1 MEARKPGKI
10 NGKRVVLFTNNE
22 NSGDDSGKGSDN
34 SQTNKTKTFPM
45 QQLNGEKKLS
55 INYSKIK

>member
-45 QQLNGEKKLS
+45 Q
-55 INYSKIK
+55 